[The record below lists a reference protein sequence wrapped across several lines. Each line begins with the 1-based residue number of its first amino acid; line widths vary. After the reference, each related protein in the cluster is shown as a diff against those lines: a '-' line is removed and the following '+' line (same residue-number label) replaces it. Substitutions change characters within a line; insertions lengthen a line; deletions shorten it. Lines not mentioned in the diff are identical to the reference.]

1 MSGWDWVGNALV
13 FGLAPACEHVRQSAQ
28 IVLQGQHRADVTP
41 FGHQKNL
48 GVTPNF
54 SHHERALRSY
64 GHQPQ
69 LSMLRLM
76 AHLSL
81 LTGAAAAFQSRAPSV
96 RWAAPAVPTIALR
109 ASPCRPAVLDA
120 VNVKPSN
127 LVTTAKPGAPPVR
140 AATSTTTFAS
150 NTDGRN
156 LPSRRIPLLG
166 ALGAVGF
173 GTTKPASARSAPISL
188 STTDSDDGLLH
199 NWLIFAM
206 SFVIL
211 PMRAAIADDSAVG
224 IISLIPAMLFMG
236 TNLGKDG
243 LVYNPLIWLISL
255 NLAMS
260 FVSGTDDST
269 VRIISLIPAMLFVGT
284 NLGKEDSFRTN
295 FVFLVIL
302 LLIQLS
308 TYFAIF
314 GGMTVPIIGLG
325 LLSAIIALLAGPV
338 ED

>member
-1 MSGWDWVGNALV
+1 MG
-13 FGLAPACEHVRQSAQ
+13 
-28 IVLQGQHRADVTP
+28 
-41 FGHQKNL
+41 
-48 GVTPNF
+48 
-54 SHHERALRSY
+54 
-64 GHQPQ
+64 
-69 LSMLRLM
+69 
-76 AHLSL
+76 
-81 LTGAAAAFQSRAPSV
+81 
-96 RWAAPAVPTIALR
+96 
-109 ASPCRPAVLDA
+109 
-120 VNVKPSN
+120 
-127 LVTTAKPGAPPVR
+127 
-140 AATSTTTFAS
+140 
-150 NTDGRN
+150 
-156 LPSRRIPLLG
+156 
-166 ALGAVGF
+166 
-173 GTTKPASARSAPISL
+173 
-188 STTDSDDGLLH
+188 
-199 NWLIFAM
+199 
-206 SFVIL
+206 
-211 PMRAAIADDSAVG
+211 
-224 IISLIPAMLFMG
+224 LFMG

-308 TYFAIF
+308 TYSAIF